1 MVLVGNLNL
10 NKKLGVMSMKD
21 RYDEFKIWVLQN
33 HSDGWIIKGIFDA
46 FEKSYKNSKKIEIDL
61 VDVFKL
67 LAEIGSTV
75 VINEFCEKYQVDKQE
90 YNKWWDS
97 IP

>member
-1 MVLVGNLNL
+1 
-10 NKKLGVMSMKD
+10 MKD
-21 RYDEFKIWVLQN
+21 KYDEFKIWVLQN
-33 HSDGWIIKGIFDA
+33 HSDAWIKQGIFDA

-75 VINEFCEKYQVDKQE
+75 VINDFCEKYQVDKQE

>member
-1 MVLVGNLNL
+1 
-10 NKKLGVMSMKD
+10 MKD
-21 RYDEFKIWVLQN
+21 KYDEFKIWVLQN
-33 HSDGWIIKGIFDA
+33 HSDVWIIEGIFDV